1 MKEGVL
7 CFIIFL
13 LNVAR
18 CGMDYKVLM
27 IDDDEVIAQ
36 STAEY
41 FNMFDIKT
49 TYVNSYEEAVE
60 FLTRNQVS
68 LLLLDINLGD
78 KSGFDLCKK
87 VRENYDMPILFISA
101 RTSDDDV
108 LIALNIG
115 GDDYIKKPYT
125 LSILLAKVKT
135 ILARYEKAKEE
146 AELALKSSGIEV
158 SRIVDNSVC
167 LSLTENLSV
176 DTNLHKLRRGDD
188 LISLKAMEYKM
199 LIYLLENKNRVVTK
213 DELLK
218 NVWDDEFIGEGTLA
232 VHIRHLREKIE
243 SDPKN
248 PQVIKTIWGVGY
260 MIEG

>member
-1 MKEGVL
+1 ME
-7 CFIIFL
+7 
-13 LNVAR
+13 
-18 CGMDYKVLM
+18 YKVLM

-41 FNMFDIKT
+41 FNMFEVKT
-49 TYVNSYEEAVE
+49 AYVTSFEDAIRFLNENS
-60 FLTRNQVS
+60 VS

-78 KSGFDLCKK
+78 KSGFELCKR
-87 VRENYDMPILFISA
+87 VRETSDVPILFISA

-135 ILARYEKAKEE
+135 ILARYEKAREAAEE
-146 AELALKSSGIEV
+146 AARKNEIEASTSRAIDMNRSG
-158 SRIVDNSVC
+158 DNTGNSV
-167 LSLTENLSV
+167 ENDGAIVISEDIIL
-176 DTNLHKLRRGDD
+176 DTNIHKLRKGAE
-188 LISLKAMEYKM
+188 IINMKAMEYKM
-199 LIYLLENKNRVVTK
+199 LLYLLENRGRVVTK

-218 NVWDDEFIGEGTLA
+218 NVWDDEFVGEGTLA
-232 VHIRHLREKIE
+232 VHIRHIREKLE

-248 PQVIKTIWGVGY
+248 PVIIKTAWGVGY
-260 MIEG
+260 LIEKS

>member
-1 MKEGVL
+1 M
-7 CFIIFL
+7 
-13 LNVAR
+13 A
-18 CGMDYKVLM
+18 DYKVLM

-36 STAEY
+36 TTCEY
-41 FNMFDIKT
+41 LNMFDVKT
-49 TYVNSYEEAVE
+49 AYVTSYEAATE
-60 FLTRNQVS
+60 FLDKNLVS

-78 KSGFDLCKK
+78 KSGFDLCRK

-135 ILARYEKAKEE
+135 VLARYEREAGAKNNN
-146 AELALKSSGIEV
+146 AAKGNN
-158 SRIVDNSVC
+158 D
-167 LSLTENLSV
+167 LSEDIRL
-176 DTNLHKLRRGDD
+176 DTNTHKLMVKGEPV
-188 LISLKAMEYKM
+188 SLKAMEYKM
-199 LIYLLENKNRVVTK
+199 LLYLVENRGRVVTK

-243 SDPKN
+243 KDPKN
-248 PQVIKTIWGVGY
+248 PEIIKTVWGVGY
-260 MIEG
+260 MVEEAK